1 MTSNHPV
8 NLREFNR
15 VLRTTLLLPVALLAV
30 LAGLL
35 VWQIEDTLD
44 IQRQVDQSDRLTLQL
59 NRLGTMVVDQETG
72 MRGFQLTGLPA
83 MLEPYT
89 AARGQ
94 TDHVLETVRSLC
106 AAEPQQQQEN
116 LRSLEKSLQ
125 IWQAFAENQIAVRK
139 AGQQNIELVGQ
150 GKEMMDSLRRKV
162 QIMVRTENTHRA
174 ALSGRVHERVDRFLR
189 IILVLALAAGVGIGV
204 FTSSRLQI
212 VSQAYDDALKQLREK
227 NEELTASQQL
237 LLTTLESISD
247 GVISFEENGRVRFMN
262 AIAQKL
268 TQWPSAEARGRQ
280 LDDVFR
286 VVHDQT
292 RQPLGSQLPEVL
304 QASTAG
310 VTKHAL
316 LIARDGTEYMIEGSI
331 SPVLDAEGHQD
342 GFVSVFRDVTEL
354 RRAEASLISNEK
366 LAVTGRLAASIA
378 HEIHNPLDSVAN
390 LHFLLASE
398 PSPAKRAEYLALAQQ
413 ELSRTLQISR
423 AMLSLYRESQ
433 VPVQVNLQELIGS
446 VLLLLDRRLRDQGV
460 SVEQSFTQP
469 TEVLGYPGELRQVFT
484 NLITN
489 AADAAGSKGRV
500 RIQVRPASPQEG
512 RAGVLV
518 EIADNGPGI
527 ASHVEKKL
535 FQPFI
540 TTKGERGTGLGLWVS
555 LGIVKK
561 HGGTV
566 RIGNNTKGDLQ
577 GALVRVYLPE
587 KPLTAESAT
596 RPLSL

>member
-44 IQRQVDQSDRLTLQL
+44 IQRQVDQSDRFTLQL

-72 MRGFQLTGLPA
+72 MRGFQLTGLPS

-94 TDHVLETVRSLC
+94 TDHVLATVRALC
-106 AAEPQQQQEN
+106 VAETQQQQEN
-116 LRSLEKSLQ
+116 LRSFERSLQ
-125 IWQAFAENQIAVRK
+125 VWQAFAENQIAVRK
-139 AGQQNIELVGQ
+139 AGQQNIALVTQ
-150 GKEMMDSLRRKV
+150 GKEMMDTLRRKV

-310 VTKHAL
+310 VTKHTL

-331 SPVLDAEGHQD
+331 SPVLDKEGHQD

-566 RIGNNTKGDLQ
+566 RIANNTKGELQ

-587 KPLTAESAT
+587 KPLAAESAT

>member
-1 MTSNHPV
+1 MTHAHPV

-44 IQRQVDQSDRLTLQL
+44 IQKQVDQSDRISMQL
-59 NRLGTMVVDQETG
+59 NRLETLVIDQETG
-72 MRGFQLTGLPA
+72 MRGFQLTGLAPT
-83 MLEPYT
+83 LTPYT
-89 AARGQ
+89 AAQAQIDRTLGII
-94 TDHVLETVRSLC
+94 RALC
-106 AAEPQQQQEN
+106 SDQPEQ
-116 LRSLEKSLQ
+116 LRSLNSVEQALRA
-125 IWQAFAENQIAVRK
+125 WQAFAAVQIADRK
-139 AGQQNIELVGQ
+139 LGQQNAELVLH
-150 GKEMMDSLRRKV
+150 GKQMMDSLRH
-162 QIMVRTENTHRA
+162 QIDMMVRTENARRA
-174 ALSGRVHERVDRFLR
+174 PLSGQVHERVNRFLR
-189 IILVLALAAGVGIGV
+189 IVLVLALAAGVGIGV
-204 FTSSRLQI
+204 FTSSRLQV
-212 VSQAYDDALKQLREK
+212 VSQAYDHALQQLREI
-227 NEELTASQQL
+227 NEELTSSRQL
-237 LLTTLESISD
+237 LLTTLESIGD
-247 GVISFEENGRVRFMN
+247 GVISFEETGHIRFMN
-262 AIAQKL
+262 AIASKL
-268 TQWPSAEARGRQ
+268 TQWPIAEARGQQ
-280 LDDVFR
+280 LNEVFR

-292 RQPLGSQLPEVL
+292 RQPLGSRLQEVL
-304 QASTAG
+304 QAGNPSS
-310 VTKHAL
+310 TKHAL
-316 LIARDGTEYMIEGSI
+316 LIARGGAEYAIEGTI
-331 SPVLDAEGHQD
+331 TPVLDADGNQD
-342 GFVSVFRDVTEL
+342 GFVCVFRDVTEL
-354 RRAEASLISNEK
+354 RRAEASLIANEK

-398 PSPAKRAEYLALAQQ
+398 PSAAKRAEYLALAQQ

-446 VLLLLDRRLRDQGV
+446 VLLLLDRKIRDQGV
-460 SVEQSFTQP
+460 SVEQRFTQP
-469 TEVLGYPGELRQVFT
+469 TEVLGFPGELRQVFT
-484 NLITN
+484 NLIAN
-489 AADAAGSKGRV
+489 ATEAAGSRGRV
-500 RIQVRPASPQEG
+500 RIQVRPASPGDG

-555 LGIVKK
+555 LGIVQK

-566 RIGNNTKGDLQ
+566 RITNSTQGDLQ

-587 KPLTAESAT
+587 KPQPVE
-596 RPLSL
+596 PLVPALS